1 MGLFTFIAE
10 ISACLLFLGVM
21 MVLGFIRKDYRSV
34 AQIISGS
41 LFGITLEYMNVQ
53 VMQTYTY
60 SSEFLIQ
67 LGSVPDNIPIC
78 IGLCWGLIIYAC
90 MNVSNRVL
98 NISEWTRS
106 LIDGLLALSI
116 DLSMDTIAIR
126 LDGGF
131 WTWIGIPME
140 TLPTLNSFFGVN
152 YGNFTGWFF
161 VVVIFS
167 LMLRIEIQI
176 LQKKFQVSS
185 VISIVYLLLI
195 PFLSYIP
202 LFLSFHVLPLPVYVL
217 LDIIRIYDSNT
228 PVGLMGL
235 LILVYI
241 MFLTSILLL
250 IAFIRSKPIV
260 EKSSDLLSPM
270 IFGFFHTSYIGFYI
284 IGSLYVEAPLIF
296 LLGILMILI
305 DCFIHWVILDK
316 EKLSTIIKNL
326 RKARQ

>member
-1 MGLFTFIAE
+1 
-10 ISACLLFLGVM
+10 
-21 MVLGFIRKDYRSV
+21 
-34 AQIISGS
+34 
-41 LFGITLEYMNVQ
+41 MNVQ

-78 IGLCWGLIIYAC
+78 IGLCWGLIIFAC
-90 MNVSNRVL
+90 MDVSNRVI
-98 NISEWTRS
+98 NIPEWSRT
-106 LIDGLLALSI
+106 LLDGLLALSI

-152 YGNFTGWFF
+152 YGNFSGWFF

-167 LMLRIEIQI
+167 FMLRIENRI
-176 LQKKFQVSS
+176 LHEKIQVSPI
-185 VISIVYLLLI
+185 VSILYFLMI

-217 LDIIRIYDSNT
+217 LAITRISDSNT

-235 LILVYI
+235 LILVYVMI
-241 MFLTSILLL
+241 LTSILLFVSFL
-250 IAFIRSKPIV
+250 KSKPTL
-260 EKSSDLLSPM
+260 EKGSDLLSPM
-270 IFGFFHTSYIGFYI
+270 VFMFFHFSYLSFYLL
-284 IGSLYVEAPLIF
+284 GGLYVETPLIIILG
-296 LLGILMILI
+296 LLMLVIDGVIHWMIL
-305 DCFIHWVILDK
+305 DP
-316 EKLSTIIKNL
+316 EKLSANIKILGKL
-326 RKARQ
+326 RQQ

>member
-1 MGLFTFIAE
+1 MWKIYNKEDLNLGLFTFIAE

-217 LDIIRIYDSNT
+217 LDIIRIYDNYRT
-228 PVGLMGL
+228 VN
-235 LILVYI
+235 IQ
-241 MFLTSILLL
+241 FKLTSPLGTD
-250 IAFIRSKPIV
+250 IV
-260 EKSSDLLSPM
+260 WKFNEVYFPPDEITFAESEEGLTLTATGGVYGTVQRGTDW
-270 IFGFFHTSYIGFYI
+270 I
-284 IGSLYVEAPLIF
+284 
-296 LLGILMILI
+296 
-305 DCFIHWVILDK
+305 
-316 EKLSTIIKNL
+316 
-326 RKARQ
+326 